1 MDVAE
6 DVTPSKRRFHPMWII
21 GPAIATAAVGLA
33 LWSAGYFVAEN
44 SNHATNEAQVKENP
58 ALNHEILRG
67 NGAPASESGSSPAG
81 NATSGAQAQ

>member
-6 DVTPSKRRFHPMWII
+6 DRTPSKRRFHPMWII
-21 GPAIATAAVGLA
+21 GPAIATVAVGLA

-44 SNHATNEAQVKENP
+44 STHATNEERVKENP

-67 NGAPASESGSSPAG
+67 NGATQPTSATPSG
-81 NATSGAQAQ
+81 ATSQSAP